1 LDTAA
6 IEEHL
11 DALIKDEAKLEAL
24 EVDKEALESF
34 LATDSAEWTQSDLDD
49 LYATHDV
56 LKLELIQRILVNDF
70 TSEDTNEMIRNLIQ
84 VQNDIEKIRGDKVER
99 DD

>member
-1 LDTAA
+1 ML
-6 IEEHL
+6 
-11 DALIKDEAKLEAL
+11 DEAFTLEL
-24 EVDKEALESF
+24 M
-34 LATDSAEWTQSDLDD
+34 QSDLDD
-49 LYATHDV
+49 LYATRDV

-70 TSEDTNEMIRNLIQ
+70 DSIDTNELIRNLVQ